1 MRKGLAYLDLAERCR
16 KLAGQVKGAAPQE
29 GIGGD
34 GSIMGKSRCRARQT
48 AWQTGKK
55 GAAQIKVSDV
65 RCVPSADISAVL
77 PTPGE
82 AQLP

>member
-1 MRKGLAYLDLAERCR
+1 
-16 KLAGQVKGAAPQE
+16 
-29 GIGGD
+29 
-34 GSIMGKSRCRARQT
+34 MGKSRCRASKT
-48 AWQTGKK
+48 ACQTGKK